1 MPELAKKKAPRAS
14 KPSAHPPFSEMI
26 ATAIKDLADKK
37 GSSRIAIKR
46 HILAKFKLEDTKANN
61 TWLNLALRRGVTS
74 GQLTPNKHHAG
85 LFRILKTKK
94 SAGEKSAEMTPKK
107 SAVKK
112 TPKKTPV
119 KKAVKAKSPLKKAA
133 KAVKKTPKKSPAKK
147 VGRPKKIAAKKPAV
161 KKAAK
166 K

>member
-1 MPELAKKKAPRAS
+1 MPELTKKKVPRAS

-46 HILAKFKLEDTKANN
+46 HILGKFKLEDTKANN

-94 SAGEKSAEMTPKK
+94 SAGESSEKTPKK

-119 KKAVKAKSPLKKAA
+119 KKAVKAKSPVKKTA